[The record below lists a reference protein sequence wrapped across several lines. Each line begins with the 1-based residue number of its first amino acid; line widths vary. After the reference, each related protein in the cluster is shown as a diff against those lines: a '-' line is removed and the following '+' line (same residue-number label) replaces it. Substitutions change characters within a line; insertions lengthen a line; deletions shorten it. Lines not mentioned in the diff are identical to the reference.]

1 MHLNRGLFLRNYLLQ
16 SCRNIL
22 PDVTVEDY
30 TGAEGGKE
38 DHSGTIEDSIDFVLL
53 NFAEMN
59 KLWVR
64 MQHQGHTRDKD
75 RREKERLELRLL
87 VGTNLVRLSQLETI
101 DVERYKNVVLP
112 GILEQAV
119 SCRDGIAQ
127 EYLMECLIQVFPDEF
142 HLTTL
147 TPFLNSCAQLV
158 LTVNVKNIIIALI
171 DRLATSKDIE
181 LPDDLFEIFFKQINN
196 IIKSRQDMPLED
208 IIMMKGS
215 LINFAIKKIPN
226 EEDRDACIDSV
237 FEALLNVIKEKY
249 SGVRIQYRSNNA
261 GKELLK
267 FLKLP
272 IECKASSSMGPIKMS
287 LKLKNFR
294 KLLKEA
300 SDSELQL
307 QIAISLLTSA
317 LDNNNDETVVEEYR
331 LSLQE
336 IEDFL
341 SELCEPLWKVVKNNE
356 KDELDEDF
364 IDEQT
369 LMARFIHYL
378 PSPFVVPQDDLDL
391 HYSILQSCKRILG
404 QGGPK
409 RILYTFPSIVFE
421 CISLTLKYSRK
432 GAGDDP
438 KWEEKCKR
446 IFSVI
451 NETITA
457 LNDSNC
463 PSLCLKL
470 YLQAALNASKT
481 GTDDSETWAYEFAT
495 KALSLYEEEIS
506 DSKERLS
513 AFLLIIGT
521 IKDINFKLE
530 DNIKPLR
537 SQCPLFASQF
547 IKKPDQVKAIL
558 AASMLFS
565 DDSVNDMVK
574 CIKKCDKITASVSDK
589 ELRLQLWVEIF
600 SHLTLMVDLEHPDIE
615 SLITRMHDNIKELQK
630 EANMSEL
637 IEVQYSNMLKFFT
650 SKKIIPESEQ
660 QPQQVAEEEE

>member
-1 MHLNRGLFLRNYLLQ
+1 MRNYLLQ

-38 DHSGTIEDSIDFVLL
+38 DHSGTIEDSVEFILL

-142 HLTTL
+142 HLATL

-158 LTVNVKNIIIALI
+158 MTVNVKNIIIALI
-171 DRLATSKDIE
+171 DRLAASKDIE
-181 LPDDLFEIFFKQINN
+181 LPDDLFEIFYKQISN
-196 IIKSRQDMPLED
+196 IIKSRPEMALED
-208 IIMMKGS
+208 IVSMKGS
-215 LINFAIKKIPN
+215 LINFAIKKISS
-226 EEDRDACIDSV
+226 EGDRDECIDSL
-237 FEALLNVIKEKY
+237 FEALLNVIKDKC
-249 SGVRIQYRSNNA
+249 SGIMIQYRTNI

-272 IECKASSSMGPIKMS
+272 IDCKASSSMGPIKMS

-294 KLLKEA
+294 KLLKGA
-300 SDSELQL
+300 SDVELQR

-317 LDNNNDETVVEEYR
+317 LDNNCEDKIVEEHR
-331 LSLQE
+331 LTLQE

-341 SELCEPLWKVVKNNE
+341 TELCEPLWKATKNGE
-356 KDELDEDF
+356 KDEPDEDF

-378 PSPFVVPQDDLDL
+378 LSPFVVPQEDLDL
-391 HYSILQSCKRILG
+391 HYSILLSCKRILG
-404 QGGPK
+404 SGGSQ
-409 RILYTFPSIVFE
+409 RILYTFPPIVFE
-421 CISLTLKYSRK
+421 CLSLTLKYSRK
-432 GAGDDP
+432 SPEEDP
-438 KWEEKCKR
+438 KWDKKCKK
-446 IFSVI
+446 IFSLI
-451 NETITA
+451 NNTITA

-463 PSLCLKL
+463 PSLCLRL

-481 GTDDSETWAYEFAT
+481 GSENSETIAYEFAT

-513 AFLLIIGT
+513 ALLLIIGT
-521 IKDINFKLE
+521 IKEIGFKSE

-537 SQCPLFASQF
+537 SQCPLFASQL

-558 AASMLFS
+558 SASMLFC
-565 DDSVNDMVK
+565 DDSANDMVK
-574 CIKKCDKITASVSDK
+574 CVKKCDKIAASLMDE
-589 ELRLQLWVEIF
+589 ELRLQLCVEIF
-600 SHLTLMVDLEHPDIE
+600 SHLTLMVDLDHPDIKT
-615 SLITRMHDNIKELQK
+615 LILDMHKNIKELQK
-630 EANMSEL
+630 ETNMSEL
-637 IEVQYSNMLKFFT
+637 IETQYNNMLKFFR
-650 SKKIIPESEQ
+650 SKEIIPE
-660 QPQQVAEEEE
+660 AADKEEE